1 MASRI
6 TPYHFMYQN
15 TILTQHVQC
24 LMDMLRYVI
33 NILIGHT
40 EACNHYKK
48 SLRYFH
54 ILLCIQNIQN
64 LVYIS
69 HLQDISIETDHILGA

>member
-1 MASRI
+1 
-6 TPYHFMYQN
+6 
-15 TILTQHVQC
+15 
-24 LMDMLRYVI
+24 MDMLRYVI
-33 NILIGHT
+33 NLLIGYT
-40 EACNHYKK
+40 EACNQYKK
-48 SLRYFH
+48 LLRYFH